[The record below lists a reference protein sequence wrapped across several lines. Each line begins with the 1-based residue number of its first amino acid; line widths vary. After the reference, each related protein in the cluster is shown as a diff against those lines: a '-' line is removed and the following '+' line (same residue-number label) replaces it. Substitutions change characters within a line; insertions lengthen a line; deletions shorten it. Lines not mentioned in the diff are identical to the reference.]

1 MTGRKA
7 RSLHICCGFS
17 LDFIISIWG
26 NLYEIFYC
34 TFHCFCFLFGVL
46 WWLVD
51 VVRISGMVDEYND
64 QLLMELVK
72 DSRVVMNDTYEE

>member
-1 MTGRKA
+1 MLWLFFGLYYFYLGKPVRNILLYL
-7 RSLHICCGFS
+7 SLF
-17 LDFIISIWG
+17 L
-26 NLYEIFYC
+26 
-34 TFHCFCFLFGVL
+34 FLFGVL